1 MVSKAKLALVAVS
14 MIFGIPLTMSGL
26 QLKEG
31 MFLKQMVNCQED
43 ASNSVMSLLDRDINT
58 IRGGEFEHISSNLKT
73 CTKDINPRIGVV
85 TFLRNEHERN
95 TKETAAIK

>member
-1 MVSKAKLALVAVS
+1 MFSKAKLVIVGVS
-14 MIFGIPLTMSGL
+14 MIFGIPVTMSGL

-58 IRGGEFEHISSNLKT
+58 IRGGALENISSNLKT
-73 CTKDINPRIGVV
+73 RTKDINPRIGVV

-95 TKETAAIK
+95 AKETAAIR

>member
-1 MVSKAKLALVAVS
+1 MVSKAKLVLVAVS

-43 ASNSVMSLLDRDINT
+43 ASNSVMSLLDRDLNT
-58 IRGGEFEHISSNLKT
+58 IRGGEFEHISSYLKT